1 MSGTPSAQSGAVLS
15 VDLDAIAGNWLMIKS
30 RLATGC
36 RSAAVLKADGY
47 GLGAVPIA
55 RALSKAGCT
64 RFFVATLDEA
74 IALRAALSEPEI
86 IVLNGVEAETVGIF
100 RAHRLIPMLNS
111 PLQLGAWGAAGPCAL
126 HIDTG
131 MSRLGVTLNEAH
143 ALTPPPDLLLISSHL
158 ACADE
163 PDQPMNRQQLR
174 EFAALRPLFPRI
186 EASLA
191 ASSGI
196 FLGPEWHADW
206 VRPGAA
212 LYGVNPTRG
221 LANPMAQVVRL
232 EAKILQIREIDQGGT
247 VGYGATHRAGGKAR
261 LATVAVGYADGLM
274 RCLSNRGH
282 GFVGDKRVPLVGRIS
297 MDLTVFDVSSV
308 AQADLAPGATIQLI
322 GPGNTIDD
330 LAEAAGTIGYEILTS
345 LGPRLHRRYLS
356 SHTS

>member
-1 MSGTPSAQSGAVLS
+1 MIGSYSGAVLS
-15 VDLDAIAGNWLMIKS
+15 VDLGALTGNWRMIKS
-30 RLATGC
+30 RLASGC
-36 RSAAVLKADGY
+36 RAAAVLKADGY
-47 GLGAVPIA
+47 GLGAVPVGS
-55 RALSKAGCT
+55 ALSRAGCT
-64 RFFVATLDEA
+64 RFFVATLDEG
-74 IALRAALSEPEI
+74 IALRAGLTEPEI
-86 IVLNGVEAETVGIF
+86 IVLNGVEAATVPVF
-100 RAHRLIPMLNS
+100 RQHRLIPMLNS
-111 PLQLGAWGAAGPCAL
+111 LPQLAAWADAGPCAL

-131 MSRLGVTLNEAH
+131 MSRLGVTLEEAH
-143 ALTPPPDLLLISSHL
+143 GLTPPCGLLLISSHL

-163 PDQPMNRQQLR
+163 PDQPMNRRQLE
-174 EFAALRPLFPRI
+174 EFAAIRPRFPGV

-221 LANPMAQVVRL
+221 APNPMAQVVRL
-232 EAKILQIREIDQGGT
+232 SAKILQVREIDQGGT

-261 LATVAVGYADGLM
+261 LATVGVGYADGLM

-282 GFVGDKRVPLVGRIS
+282 GFVGDTRVPLVGRIS
-297 MDLTVFDVSSV
+297 MDLTVFDVTHVPES
-308 AQADLAPGATIQLI
+308 DLSCGDVHLI
-322 GPGNTIDD
+322 GHRNTIDD

-356 SHTS
+356 SHAQ

>member
-1 MSGTPSAQSGAVLS
+1 MSGSHSNAVLS

-36 RSAAVLKADGY
+36 RAAAVLKADGY
-47 GLGAVPIA
+47 GLGAVPVA
-55 RALSKAGCT
+55 KALHKAGCT
-64 RFFVATLDEA
+64 RFFVATLDEGV
-74 IALRAALSEPEI
+74 ALRAGLPEGEV
-86 IVLNGVEAETVGIF
+86 IVLNGVAAETVAVF
-100 RAHRLIPMLNS
+100 RQHRLTPMLNS
-111 PLQLGAWGAAGPCAL
+111 LDQLAAWKDAGPCAL

-131 MSRLGVTLNEAH
+131 MSRLGITLAEART
-143 ALTPPPDLLLISSHL
+143 LTAPSGLLLISSHL

-163 PDQPMNRQQLR
+163 PDQPMNRRQLE
-174 EFAALRPLFPRI
+174 EFAALRPLFSGV

-221 LANPMAQVVRL
+221 VANPMAQVIRL
-232 EAKILQIREIDQGGT
+232 EAKILQVREIDQGRT
-247 VGYGATHRAGGKAR
+247 VGYGATHRAGGKTL
-261 LATVAVGYADGLM
+261 LATIAVGYADGLM

-282 GFVGDKRVPLVGRIS
+282 GYVGDKRVPLVGRIS
-297 MDLTVFDVSSV
+297 MDLTVFDVTGVPES
-308 AQADLAPGATIQLI
+308 DLAEGAVIELI
-322 GPGNTIDD
+322 GQRNSVDD

-356 SHTS
+356 SHVQ

>member
-1 MSGTPSAQSGAVLS
+1 MSEPHSSAVLS
-15 VDLDAIAGNWLMIKS
+15 VDLDAIAGNWKMIKS

-36 RSAAVLKADGY
+36 RAAAVLKADGY
-47 GLGAVPIA
+47 GLGAIPVA
-55 RALSKAGCT
+55 NSLHQAGCT
-64 RFFVATLDEA
+64 RFFVATLNEGVS
-74 IALRAALSEPEI
+74 LRSVLPEPEI
-86 IVLNGVEAETVGIF
+86 IVLNGVEAAGVPIF
-100 RAHRLIPMLNS
+100 RDHRLIPMLNS
-111 PLQLGAWGAAGPCAL
+111 LAQLAAWGEAGPCAL

-131 MSRLGVTLNEAH
+131 MSRLGVTLEEAR
-143 ALTPPPDLLLISSHL
+143 ALTAPRDLLLISSHL

-163 PDQPMNRQQLR
+163 PDQPMNLRQLE
-174 EFAALRPLFPRI
+174 EFAALRPLFPGI

-221 LANPMAQVVRL
+221 LPNPMAQVVRL
-232 EAKILQIREIDQGGT
+232 SAKILQIREIDQGGT
-247 VGYGATHRAGGKAR
+247 VGYGATHRAGGKAL

-282 GFVGDKRVPLVGRIS
+282 GYVGDKRVPLVGRIS
-297 MDLTVFDVSSV
+297 MDLTVFDVSCV
-308 AQADLAPGATIQLI
+308 PEADLAPGAAIELI
-322 GPGNTIDD
+322 GAMNTIDD

-356 SHTS
+356 GHAQ